1 MVRPSIKLDH
11 DDPET
16 LKLPH
21 EHRMEYRYV
30 SEWETT
36 EHIDERAIVQ
46 HDQRKPLDTK
56 AEAEAAAVARNA
68 DIVQNAMKSLRV
80 FKNQRDEIESR
91 VTSFS
96 CNEYLGLTRP

>member
-1 MVRPSIKLDH
+1 
-11 DDPET
+11 
-16 LKLPH
+16 
-21 EHRMEYRYV
+21 MEYRYV

-96 CNEYLGLTRP
+96 CNEYLGPTRP